1 MRIAHRIVCLLIAA
15 GVVSFSARADEVKLR
30 SDAPDRHVV
39 VKGDTL
45 WDISAKFLD
54 DPWKWPQ
61 LWGMNKDQIKNP
73 HLIYPGDVVWL
84 DASGRL
90 RLERGTPTVKLS
102 PKVKSEPI
110 VIQQAGIPSVPY
122 QAIAPL
128 LNRGGVSA
136 PDGLGDAPY
145 VLGASDERL
154 LLGTSDKLYA
164 TAGNSYTNNWQIV
177 RVGQPFK
184 DPDSDEILGYEL
196 QYVGEAQTLQ
206 PGSPQ
211 LIRIT
216 RATQEAL
223 ERDRLIPFAGETQVN
238 YVPHAPEKPIVA
250 KVLASLGGVAGA
262 GPFTT
267 VVLNKGI
274 QDGLEQGHVLGVFK
288 AGRGLADPKCLR
300 AEKLAFLAGGGL
312 DSKSDCTPKEA
323 DDTALPERRIGVVF
337 VYRVFDR
344 VAYGLV
350 MGTEEPVYVRDVV
363 KNP

>member
-1 MRIAHRIVCLLIAA
+1 MRIAPWIICLSIAA

-30 SDAPDRHVV
+30 ADAPDRHVV

-61 LWGMNKDQIKNP
+61 IWGMNRDQIKNP

-84 DASGRL
+84 DPSGRL
-90 RLERGTPTVKLS
+90 RLERGMPTVKLS
-102 PKVKSEPI
+102 PQVKSEPI
-110 VIQQAGIPSVPY
+110 AVQPAGIPSVPY

-136 PDGLGDAPY
+136 PGGLGNAPY
-145 VLGASDERL
+145 ILGSSDERL
-154 LLGTSDKLYA
+154 LLGTTDKLYA
-164 TAGNSYTNNWQIV
+164 TEGNSYTNNWQIV
-177 RVGQPFK
+177 RMGQPFK
-184 DPDSDEILGYEL
+184 DPDSGEILGYEL
-196 QYVGEAQTLQ
+196 LYVGEAQTLQ

-223 ERDRLIPFAGETQVN
+223 ERDRLIPYAGETQVN
-238 YVPHAPEKPIVA
+238 YVPHAPEKPVSA

-262 GPFTT
+262 GPFST
-267 VVLNKGI
+267 VVLNKGRN
-274 QDGLEQGHVLGVFK
+274 DGLEEGHVLGIFK
-288 AGRGLADPKCLR
+288 AGRSLADPKCLR

-312 DSKSDCTPKEA
+312 EAKADCTPKKS
-323 DDTALPERRIGVVF
+323 DDTSLPDRRIGVAF

-350 MGTEEPVYVRDVV
+350 MGSEEPVYIRDVV